1 MPSLR
6 TISLSLLALLLLAG
20 GAFALVGGEA
30 KRELLGQ
37 EEACPPGYVSGEAKE
52 REERRE
58 RLANGGKA
66 ERGGEKKIEGCQSR
80 KQPEK
85 IGDLLAMQGQSGRNA
100 RGGREGVRSGAYA
113 NAVRQRAGLAAA

>member
-1 MPSLR
+1 MPKRRVGADMPSLR
-6 TISLSLLALLLLAG
+6 TVALSLLALLLLAC

-37 EEACPPGYVSGEAKE
+37 AESCPPGYVSGEAKE

-58 RLANGGKA
+58 KLAQKA
-66 ERGGEKKIEGCQSR
+66 QGGEVAVGKEADGGEREGCAAR

-85 IGDLLAMQGQSGRNA
+85 IGDL
-100 RGGREGVRSGAYA
+100 
-113 NAVRQRAGLAAA
+113 